1 MIITEDK
8 TKQVVQSH
16 DFEQVNCTIDAED
29 MRYVASLLRN
39 NYSNPALAV
48 IREISAN
55 ALDANAEAKS
65 ETRIEVKLPSS
76 MSPNF
81 SVRDFGG
88 GLSEEDIFG
97 LYSKY
102 GKSTKRQSNNYI
114 GAFGIGKFAPLSY
127 GDSFTCVS
135 YHNGKKTTYN
145 IFVNEDDDT
154 KIARIGD
161 PELTNEPT
169 GLCIEVAVAESDRD
183 NFRNIAQNFFKFF
196 SKKDM
201 PRFVGVEG
209 DFITAPEISIQAND
223 GSWFFTNEDNSY
235 NYYNRSNNRPKIIM
249 GRVSYPLDSDSIVTD
264 KFFKDDKKQRIVDS
278 ILQASNFHLRVPLGS
293 VKLHH
298 SREML
303 EYNESTQRVL
313 CKYLNKVVDEVQI
326 IAQEKLADS
335 DDLFLAKRNYAKIIN
350 TMPYHCKEI
359 FNNAFSWNGIEI
371 NSPAFNRPY
380 DVNEDLIITEFVKSE
395 DSDCRDGFKVQS
407 GKVNR
412 LLCQD
417 NCLFMI
423 QNLESAHGNNLRVR
437 TLMNEDSDLQVVYV
451 VRATNQSAENVIWN
465 EWNFNRISDERI
477 RYTSNVEKQ
486 KPLRSGVRK
495 SNGSRA
501 NITLFSFKLK
511 GSAYRNADHWENAS
525 AELSEIEDGSEID
538 GNFDGKLIY
547 VPIKNFKIDY
557 PNECFSCEL
566 DAMRSRMLK
575 INSPIKDGYV
585 EDAPKYALFGVRNI
599 DIKKLDKNL
608 WIDFRDFYKLISKK
622 FLLDNIDEANR
633 IYTQQ
638 IIKKDSEF
646 SSFDRE
652 FYAHLYKIFV
662 ANHLGFDRLS
672 DQNSLFVKSRKLFID
687 YSYESSNLLMYL
699 NYMTELDKSWVESN
713 LTQQISFSDFKNK
726 MLDCYEKY
734 PMISVLGSHYSDW
747 RSEGFSHE
755 QTIKR
760 IDDYITMCDLC
771 G

>member
-1 MIITEDK
+1 MIITQEK
-8 TKQVVQSH
+8 NKQVVQSH

-48 IREISAN
+48 VREISAN
-55 ALDANAEAKS
+55 ALDANAEANSTK
-65 ETRIEVKLPSS
+65 RIEVKLPSS

-81 SVRDFGG
+81 SVRDFGS

-102 GKSTKRQSNNYI
+102 GKSTKRTSNNYI

-169 GLCIEVAVAESDRD
+169 GLCIEVAVSESDRD
-183 NFRNIAQNFFKFF
+183 NFRNIAKNFFKFF

-201 PRFVGVEG
+201 PNFVGVEEG
-209 DFITAPEISIQAND
+209 FISAPEISIEAKD
-223 GSWFFTNEDNSY
+223 GSWFFTEEDNSY

-249 GRVSYPLDSDSIVTD
+249 GRVSYPLNSDSIVTD
-264 KFFKDDKKQRIVDS
+264 KFFKDDKKKRIVNS
-278 ILQASNFHLRVPLGS
+278 ILQASNFHLRLPLGS

-313 CKYLNKVVDEVQI
+313 CKYLNKVVDEIQI

-359 FNNAFSWNGIEI
+359 FNNAFSWNGIQI
-371 NSPAFNRPY
+371 DSPAFSRPH
-380 DVNEDLIITEFVKSE
+380 DMHEDLIITEFTR
-395 DSDCRDGFKVQS
+395 DHDTDARDGFKVKS

-437 TLMNEDSDLQVVYV
+437 TLMTEDADLQVVYV
-451 VRATNQSAENVIWN
+451 VRAMTSSAENLLWTQW
-465 EWNFNRISDERI
+465 EFNRISEDHI
-477 RYTSNVEKQ
+477 RYSDNVEKQ
-486 KPLRSGVRK
+486 KPNRSGVRK

-501 NITLFSFKLK
+501 DIALFSMKLDR
-511 GSAYRNADHWENAS
+511 SNCYRNADYWENAS
-525 AELSEIEDGSEID
+525 SKINEIEDGSEVD

-547 VPIKNFKIDY
+547 VPIKNYKIDY
-557 PNECFSCEL
+557 PFDGFNCDL
-566 DAMRSRMLK
+566 DAMRSRMKK
-575 INSPIKDGYV
+575 INDSIKK
-585 EDAPKYALFGVRNI
+585 DAPKYALFGVRKI
-599 DIKKLDKNL
+599 DIKKLDKDL
-608 WIDFRDFYKLISKK
+608 WIDFKDFYKLIAKK
-622 FLLDNIDEANR
+622 LLLDNIDEANR
-633 IYTQQ
+633 IYTATL
-638 IIKKDSEF
+638 ISKDKGYD
-646 SSFDRE
+646 SFDRE
-652 FYAHLYKIFV
+652 FYQHLYKIFV
-662 ANHLGFDRLS
+662 ANGLNFKDLQDG
-672 DQNSLFVKSRKLFID
+672 LFVECLKLYKSYGDRT
-687 YSYESSNLLMYL
+687 SHLLIYVNYL
-699 NYMTELDKSWVESN
+699 LECDKTWVESN
-713 LTQQISFSDFKNK
+713 LTQKISFADYKSK
-726 MLDCYEKY
+726 MIACHEKY
-734 PMISVLGSHYSDW
+734 PMISLVGSHYSDW
-747 RSEGFSHE
+747 RNDAFTHIESVTMIE
-755 QTIKR
+755 
-760 IDDYITMCDLC
+760 DYITMCELC